1 MQQLATSFRPHD
13 HAVQF
18 YADEAFL
25 ADVVADY
32 LRVGVD
38 AGERLL
44 LLLTVPHQ
52 ALVLQRLAAGGLD
65 TDAAMAGGQLVV
77 YDADLMLEAIM
88 RDGMPVEALFNRH
101 ILAAVE
107 AAGSAPT
114 RAFGELVDLL
124 CARGNAKAAVQL
136 EIFWHAACRRLPLT
150 LLCGY
155 AIRHFDRPGDQ
166 AAFDAICRHHTHV
179 MPSEPHGGL
188 ASGQQPCEVARPQQ
202 APRLNHERAPSQLAE
217 QGVGLDELT
226 GLATRRVGER
236 WLAEQ
241 LSAAAEGDGIAVL
254 HIDVDQLKEINHS
267 LGMEM
272 GDVYLN
278 RIAQRIRRCLADGE
292 TVSRLGSDEILVV
305 VPGIRQPEDI
315 AAVVERLLDRTGQ
328 PIELAGQTVL
338 ASCCIGASLFPEHG
352 RTVNEL
358 MRHANLARRQAQR
371 LGRRRYQLFTP
382 ELLDEG
388 PDDLVL
394 RTAFQGALARNELEL
409 LYRPLLCA
417 RSGQVVAVSA
427 KPRWR
432 SSRFG
437 VLESGCWMGAAAD
450 NGQLTDVCQWILTNA
465 CQHAKSWFEV
475 GIGLRVV
482 VHVSIGGLLDG
493 EFLGRVD
500 AALASSN
507 LPARLLEIEVM
518 ESDLVQEIQ
527 RAAWVLKQLDAK
539 GVRLSMDGF
548 GSGYSILEHLSSLP
562 LDALKLSGLF
572 ISECL
577 DNPRHQAIIR
587 SVIGMAHELDIE
599 VVANGISTR
608 QQADYLRQQGCDLLQ
623 GSLWARMEYL
633 EPVPG

>member
-1 MQQLATSFRPHD
+1 MQQLATSFQPHD

-18 YADEAFL
+18 YEDEAFL
-25 ADVVADY
+25 ADVVAGY
-32 LRVGVD
+32 LRAGVD

-52 ALVLQRLAAGGLD
+52 AAVLQRLAAGGLD

-77 YDADLMLEAIM
+77 HDADLMLEAIM

-101 ILAAVE
+101 ILAPVE

-202 APRLNHERAPSQLAE
+202 VPRLHRK
-217 QGVGLDELT
+217 
-226 GLATRRVGER
+226 R
-236 WLAEQ
+236 
-241 LSAAAEGDGIAVL
+241 
-254 HIDVDQLKEINHS
+254 
-267 LGMEM
+267 
-272 GDVYLN
+272 
-278 RIAQRIRRCLADGE
+278 
-292 TVSRLGSDEILVV
+292 
-305 VPGIRQPEDI
+305 
-315 AAVVERLLDRTGQ
+315 
-328 PIELAGQTVL
+328 
-338 ASCCIGASLFPEHG
+338 ASCQ
-352 RTVNEL
+352 
-358 MRHANLARRQAQR
+358 QA
-371 LGRRRYQLFTP
+371 
-382 ELLDEG
+382 ELLNEG

-394 RTAFQGALARNELEL
+394 RTAFHGALARNELEL

-427 KPRWR
+427 QPRWR

-482 VHVSIGGLLDG
+482 VPVSIEGLLDG
-493 EFLGRVD
+493 EFLGRIE
-500 AALASSN
+500 AALAGSN
-507 LPARLLEIEVM
+507 LPARLLEIEVL
-518 ESDLVQEIQ
+518 ENDLVQEIQ
-527 RAAWVLKQLDAK
+527 RAAWVLKQLNAK

-572 ISECL
+572 IRECL

-599 VVANGISTR
+599 VVANDISTR